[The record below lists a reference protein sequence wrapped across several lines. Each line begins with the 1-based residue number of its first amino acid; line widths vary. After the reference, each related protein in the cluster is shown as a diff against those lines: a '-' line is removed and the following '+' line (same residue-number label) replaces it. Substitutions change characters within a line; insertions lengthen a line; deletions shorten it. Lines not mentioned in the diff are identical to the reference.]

1 MKITIMEQYKKLKP
15 IEETHMLGYLSIEQI
30 PTGSIVER
38 DFGIQVAE
46 DGRVWICIDGIA
58 FIRFNPNIRGK

>member
-1 MKITIMEQYKKLKP
+1 MSSQYKKLNEIK
-15 IEETHMLGYLSIEQI
+15 ETHMLGYLSIETV
-30 PTGSIVER
+30 PEGGMNK

-58 FIRFNPNIRGK
+58 FIRFNPNIRRTKL